1 MENQDS
7 RWQQRLANFGR
18 ALAQL
23 ERAVVLSNERTLS
36 ELETQGLIQAFEFT
50 HELAWKTM
58 KDYFE
63 YQGNTA
69 ITGPRDAT
77 REAFK
82 YGLIADGEGWISMIA
97 SRNKT
102 SHTYDEAT
110 AQEIALLI
118 VESYFVLFT
127 DFLLKMENMPTS
139 FF

>member
-1 MENQDS
+1 MENQDN

-77 REAFK
+77 REAVK
-82 YGLIADGEGWISMIA
+82 YGLIADGEGRISMIA

>member
-1 MENQDS
+1 MENQDN

-36 ELETQGLIQAFEFT
+36 ELETQGLIQTFEFT
-50 HELAWKTM
+50 YELAWKTM

-63 YQGNTA
+63 YQGNTT
-69 ITGPRDAT
+69 ITGSRDAT

-82 YGLIADGEGWISMIA
+82 YGLIADGEGWLAMIA

-127 DFLLKMENMPTS
+127 DFLLKMKNMPTS
-139 FF
+139 LF